1 MRLGL
6 FHVET
11 CIRFKTYTKYD
22 KKTQREGGTILQQQL
37 KPKSSTRRLATVS
50 LIFMAVGFIASLP
63 FKENNWVFWLQSG
76 FEAGLVGGI
85 ADWFAITALFRHPL
99 GLKIPH
105 TNLLP
110 KNRERVIESIV
121 QMLEKD
127 LLNKESIV
135 EKLRHMTLADRFIK
149 LLRSIVLL
157 PAFRSTVTELLT
169 GILHKLPKE
178 AILKVVDERISDTV
192 KAYPSKRLAERLMGL
207 NEERR
212 LDELAIDQLLGYGQ
226 RLLEDPV
233 IRDQIGRLAYH
244 AMIDQEKNTFL
255 RVTAKTVQKVYSE
268 ERLSL
273 VIQSVL
279 LSVIEDMKQVHH
291 PNRLAIL
298 DHVRRNLAQLTQ
310 DEERLA
316 KIDQWKAAEVDRFDL
331 QPVLNR
337 AYTAG
342 IEELKTYLAS
352 DSFWEN
358 RALPLMNQALNE
370 WDQHPT
376 FKEESDRWMKDQL
389 VRFVDQNHQKIGGL
403 VRENLNRFDT
413 ETLIHMIEDKVG
425 NDLQW
430 IRVNGAICG
439 FFIGLILGGIKLF
452 IG

>member
-1 MRLGL
+1 MQEQAQTPNHR
-6 FHVET
+6 HAVW
-11 CIRFKTYTKYD
+11 
-22 KKTQREGGTILQQQL
+22 QRC
-37 KPKSSTRRLATVS
+37 R

-63 FKENNWVFWLQSG
+63 FKENDWVFWLQSG

-157 PAFRSTVTELLT
+157 PAFRSTVMELLT
-169 GILHKLPKE
+169 GILHKLPRE

-192 KAYPSKRLAERLMGL
+192 KAYPSKRLAERLMEL
-207 NEERR
+207 NDERR

-255 RVTAKTVQKVYSE
+255 RVTAKDGSKSLFGRTVESRHSIGPAQCDSRYETGPSSE
-268 ERLSL
+268 PS
-273 VIQSVL
+273 
-279 LSVIEDMKQVHH
+279 
-291 PNRLAIL
+291 
-298 DHVRRNLAQLTQ
+298 
-310 DEERLA
+310 
-316 KIDQWKAAEVDRFDL
+316 
-331 QPVLNR
+331 
-337 AYTAG
+337 G
-342 IEELKTYLAS
+342 
-352 DSFWEN
+352 DS
-358 RALPLMNQALNE
+358 RSSAP
-370 WDQHPT
+370 
-376 FKEESDRWMKDQL
+376 
-389 VRFVDQNHQKIGGL
+389 
-403 VRENLNRFDT
+403 
-413 ETLIHMIEDKVG
+413 
-425 NDLQW
+425 
-430 IRVNGAICG
+430 
-439 FFIGLILGGIKLF
+439 
-452 IG
+452 

>member
-1 MRLGL
+1 M
-6 FHVET
+6 
-11 CIRFKTYTKYD
+11 
-22 KKTQREGGTILQQQL
+22 
-37 KPKSSTRRLATVS
+37 
-50 LIFMAVGFIASLP
+50 
-63 FKENNWVFWLQSG
+63 
-76 FEAGLVGGI
+76 
-85 ADWFAITALFRHPL
+85 
-99 GLKIPH
+99 
-105 TNLLP
+105 
-110 KNRERVIESIV
+110 
-121 QMLEKD
+121 
-127 LLNKESIV
+127 
-135 EKLRHMTLADRFIK
+135 
-149 LLRSIVLL
+149 
-157 PAFRSTVTELLT
+157 
-169 GILHKLPKE
+169 
-178 AILKVVDERISDTV
+178 
-192 KAYPSKRLAERLMGL
+192 
-207 NEERR
+207 
-212 LDELAIDQLLGYGQ
+212 
-226 RLLEDPV
+226 
-233 IRDQIGRLAYH
+233 
-244 AMIDQEKNTFL
+244 
-255 RVTAKTVQKVYSE
+255 
-268 ERLSL
+268 SL

-316 KIDQWKAAEVDRFDL
+316 KIDQWKATEVDRFDL